1 MIFIALIALFALIG
15 LWFLARGV
23 RQFRHRRLTAGAFSS
38 ASGLVLLLAGAC
50 TALIGIGLQ
59 GYRRLTYERPVAEL
73 QFTQTGERQFNAVLK
88 YPSGTSQEYALQGDE
103 WQIDARVLSWSAFVT
118 VIGFDAA
125 YRLERLSG
133 RYSKVDD
140 ERKAVRTVYALNP
153 PAPIDLWD
161 VARKYREWA
170 PWVDAFYGSAT
181 YVPMADGALY
191 GVSVTQG
198 GLKARPLNPA
208 ARNAVG
214 NWE

>member
-1 MIFIALIALFALIG
+1 MILLVLIALFALIG
-15 LWFLARGV
+15 LWFLVRGV
-23 RQFRHRRLTAGAFSS
+23 RQFRRRRLVAGAFSS

-50 TALIGIGLQ
+50 AALIGFGLQ
-59 GYRRLTYERPVAEL
+59 GYQRLTYERPVAEL

-88 YPSGTSQEYALQGDE
+88 YPSGTSQEFALQGDD
-103 WQIDARVLSWSAFVT
+103 WQIDARVLSWRPFVNI
-118 VIGFDAA
+118 IGFDAA

-133 RYSKVDD
+133 RYSKVED
-140 ERKAVRTVYALNP
+140 ERNAVRTVYALNP
-153 PAPIDLWD
+153 SARIDLWEI
-161 VARKYREWA
+161 ARRYREWA

-208 ARNAVG
+208 ARKAVG